1 MIFFKTLFIT
11 WVLCISNAA
20 FSQRFANQVPQLK
33 RYTSAEV
40 TDSDYGIVIFN
51 KLVQGIGGDSLRYTK
66 DGYNAQGWQEDYYV
80 SGKIL
85 HKGYYVD
92 GLIKIFKN
100 FYENGQLERNYTS
113 SDPRRSKMEIFYED
127 GKVRSNIDYFEGNT
141 QNQYDFFKNG
151 TPEYVEENDKD
162 VEFLYKRNSFFE
174 NGNPSSMF
182 ELVDKKSKKYIKK
195 EFYENGR
202 LKEEGTMY
210 LRKEMGDY
218 QKEDTW
224 TYYDEKGNVTKT
236 EKYHKG
242 ELLN

>member
-1 MIFFKTLFIT
+1 MNFTKTIFFIWIVFASGT
-11 WVLCISNAA
+11 V
-20 FSQRFANQVPQLK
+20 FSQRYANQVPQLK
-33 RYTSAEV
+33 RYTPAEV
-40 TDSDYGIVIFN
+40 IDSDYGIIIFN
-51 KLVQGIGGDSLRYTK
+51 KMVPTIGGDSLRYTK

-92 GLIKIFKN
+92 GSIKIFKN
-100 FYENGQLERNYTS
+100 FYENGQVERNYTS
-113 SDPRRSKMEIFYED
+113 TDPRRSKMEIFYED
-127 GKVRSNIDYFEGNT
+127 GKVRSNIEYFEGNT
-141 QNQYDFFKNG
+141 QNQYDFFRNG
-151 TPEYVEENDKD
+151 SPEFVEENDKD
-162 VEFLYKRNSFFE
+162 VEFLYKRNSYFE
-174 NGNPSSMF
+174 NGNPSSLF
-182 ELVDKKSKKYIKK
+182 ELINKKSKKYVKK

-202 LKEEGTMY
+202 IKEEGNMF

-242 ELLN
+242 QLQ

>member
-1 MIFFKTLFIT
+1 MIFFKTLFIILL
-11 WVLCISNAA
+11 LCISNAA

-33 RYTSAEV
+33 RYTPAEV
-40 TDSDYGIVIFN
+40 TDSDYGIVIYN

-100 FYENGQLERNYTS
+100 FYENGQVERNYTS

-141 QNQYDFFKNG
+141 QNQYDFFRNG
-151 TPEYVEENDKD
+151 APEYVEENDKD
-162 VEFLYKRNSFFE
+162 IEFLYKRNSYFE